1 MRMTAADEMEHRVSQ
16 SRPRTA
22 VVVVTVTT
30 VMIVIVGML
39 VGRMR
44 LLVRGPLH
52 LVTHD
57 AISVDGWPR
66 HEDVI
71 GKPRS
76 FDPDRWRRHG

>member
-1 MRMTAADEMEHRVSQ
+1 M
-16 SRPRTA
+16 
-22 VVVVTVTT
+22 VVTVTT
-30 VMIVIVGML
+30 VMVVIVGML

-66 HEDVI
+66 HEGVI

-76 FDPDRWRRHG
+76 FNRNIKYPKQKARLIAIC